1 MDNELKK
8 IIDDIESNR
17 VKGLDY
23 LFGRASEKI
32 VSILNKSLNK
42 EEITEKDAEKLF
54 LIESV
59 DDLSLLV
66 VLADQ
71 IRKEDVGNDVTYVVN
86 RNINFVFISSLKMR
100 INWGFRK
107 Y

>member
-66 VLADQ
+66 ILADQ

-86 RNINFVFISSLKMR
+86 RNINFTNI
-100 INWGFRK
+100 
-107 Y
+107 

>member
-71 IRKEDVGNDVTYVVN
+71 IRKEDVGDVKEQ
-86 RNINFVFISSLKMR
+86 SSAD
-100 INWGFRK
+100 N
-107 Y
+107 